1 MEVYLDGRALDS
13 REALHQALSALLAF
27 PAYYGKNLDALH
39 DCLTDLS
46 DPVHLTVLHAQ
57 ALEDALGAYCRS
69 FQRVLSDSA
78 QENEHHPHLGGISM
92 PRTRK
97 RAGPGHFYSF
107 MAHNCRASFHLAQA
121 VHNCGCLRAGKL
133 SFGQKRAVRALQNTL
148 SRAERDTV

>member
-57 ALEDALGAYCRS
+57 ALDIRAD
-69 FQRVLSDSA
+69 LSGLDDLLM
-78 QENEHHPHLGGISM
+78 HLVYTKKYA
-92 PRTRK
+92 R
-97 RAGPGHFYSF
+97 
-107 MAHNCRASFHLAQA
+107 
-121 VHNCGCLRAGKL
+121 
-133 SFGQKRAVRALQNTL
+133 QKG
-148 SRAERDTV
+148 

>member
-57 ALEDALGAYCRS
+57 ALDIRAD
-69 FQRVLSDSA
+69 LSGFDDLLM
-78 QENEHHPHLGGISM
+78 HLVYTKKYA
-92 PRTRK
+92 R
-97 RAGPGHFYSF
+97 
-107 MAHNCRASFHLAQA
+107 
-121 VHNCGCLRAGKL
+121 
-133 SFGQKRAVRALQNTL
+133 QKG
-148 SRAERDTV
+148 

>member
-57 ALEDALGAYCRS
+57 ALEDALGAYCRI
-69 FQRVLSDSA
+69 FQRVLSDSRA
-78 QENEHHPHLGGISM
+78 RRRLTP
-92 PRTRK
+92 TRK
-97 RAGPGHFYSF
+97 CAIGLYMPSAQRRRERAPAPSDSAQRLLPSARGLSNRPDGTRRWSRPS
-107 MAHNCRASFHLAQA
+107 APRRAPI
-121 VHNCGCLRAGKL
+121 
-133 SFGQKRAVRALQNTL
+133 
-148 SRAERDTV
+148 

>member
-13 REALHQALSALLAF
+13 REALHQTLSALLAF

-57 ALEDALGAYCRS
+57 ALEDTLGAYCRS

-78 QENEHHPHLGGISM
+78 QENEH
-92 PRTRK
+92 
-97 RAGPGHFYSF
+97 F
-107 MAHNCRASFHLAQA
+107 
-121 VHNCGCLRAGKL
+121 
-133 SFGQKRAVRALQNTL
+133 TL
-148 SRAERDTV
+148 TWEE

>member
-13 REALHQALSALLAF
+13 REALHQALSALLAC

-69 FQRVLSDSA
+69 FHRVLSDSA
-78 QENEHHPHLGGISM
+78 QENEH
-92 PRTRK
+92 
-97 RAGPGHFYSF
+97 F
-107 MAHNCRASFHLAQA
+107 
-121 VHNCGCLRAGKL
+121 
-133 SFGQKRAVRALQNTL
+133 TL
-148 SRAERDTV
+148 TWEE